1 MNKLGVQ
8 DLDLAGKRVLIR
20 VDFNVPLDSERRI
33 TDDTRIRAALATLR
47 LVLDA
52 GGRPVI
58 MSHLGRPGGEV
69 KQEFTLAPVAAR
81 LEELLGQKVHFAG
94 DCIGPGTA
102 EVVQRAREGELVL
115 LENLRFHPGETAN
128 DPEFARELAAHG
140 EVYVNDA
147 FGTAHRAH
155 ASTSGV
161 TSYFDQCASGLLMGE
176 ELERLG
182 GLLSNPRRPFVAV
195 LGGAKISGKI
205 EVVQNLINNVDSI
218 LIGGG
223 MAFTFFRAMGLD
235 VGKSLVE
242 ESLLETV
249 SSTLERARAS
259 RTEILLPED
268 VVIADRFAADASK
281 REVLVTDIEPGWMGL
296 DVGSRTVKRYTELI
310 ESAGTVF
317 WNGPMGVFEMDA
329 FARGTRSVARSLAR
343 ATDEGT
349 LSVVGGGDSVAAITH
364 AGLAHKV
371 THISTGGGASLEY
384 LAGKELPGV
393 AALSDAAKK
402 ELR

>member
-20 VDFNVPLDSERRI
+20 VDFNVPLDDARSI

-58 MSHLGRPGGEV
+58 MSHLGRPGGKKRE
-69 KQEFTLAPVAAR
+69 EFTLAPVAAR
-81 LEELLGQKVHFAG
+81 LEDLLGQQVHFAG
-94 DCIGPGTA
+94 DCAGPEAA
-102 EVVQRAREGELVL
+102 EVVGRARAGELVL

-128 DPEFARELAAHG
+128 DAAFARELALHG
-140 EVYVNDA
+140 ELYVNDA

-155 ASTSGV
+155 ASTVGV
-161 TSYFDQCASGLLMGE
+161 TAHFDHCASGLLMGE

-182 GLLSNPRRPFVAV
+182 GLLSHPRRPFVAI

-205 EVVQNLINNVDSI
+205 EVVENLIDTVDAI
-218 LIGGG
+218 LVGGG
-223 MAFTFFRAMGLD
+223 MAFTFFRAMGLE
-235 VGKSLVE
+235 VGDSLVE
-242 ESLLETV
+242 ESLLDTV
-249 SSTLERARAS
+249 SATLKRAKLS

-281 REVLVTDIEPGWMGL
+281 KEVLVTDIESGWRGL
-296 DVGSRTVKRYTELI
+296 DVGSRTVKRFTDLI

-329 FARGTRSVARSLAR
+329 FARGTRAIARSLAR

-349 LSVVGGGDSVAAITH
+349 LSVVGGGDSVAAISQ
-364 AGLAHKV
+364 AGLAHKI
-371 THISTGGGASLEY
+371 THISTGGGASLEFM
-384 LAGKELPGV
+384 AGKELPGV
-393 AALSDAAKK
+393 TALSDAPAKGS
-402 ELR
+402 R